1 MERININKSAI
12 IDLLKLKEQF
22 NSVVESIEL
31 MGDEG
36 FMESHKRSKEQIANR
51 EFANWNEL

>member
-12 IDLLKLKEQF
+12 IDLLRLKEQF

-31 MGDEG
+31 MSDER

-51 EFANWNEL
+51 EFANWNDL

>member
-1 MERININKSAI
+1 MERININKSVI
-12 IDLLKLKEQF
+12 IDLLRLKEQF

-31 MGDEG
+31 MSDEG